1 MIKLNGE
8 KKQEEEKEK
17 IENRF
22 HNTREFGKFCV
33 EIPLKS
39 EDLLIKREK
48 PTIVGKNGIIM
59 LTYQL
64 EKLDQEESY
73 EFGDS

>member
-1 MIKLNGE
+1 MIRLNGE
-8 KKQEEEKEK
+8 KKKDDEKEK
-17 IENRF
+17 IENRL
-22 HNTREFGKFCV
+22 HSTREYGKFSV

-39 EDLLIKREK
+39 EDYLIKHDK
-48 PTIVGKNGIIM
+48 PNISGKNGIIT

-64 EKLDQEESY
+64 EKLEQEDTY